1 MTQAPRPGRRT
12 APTGLLLVCGAGVVW
27 GTIGPAVAVV
37 GDRTSLSVL
46 MMGAYRSVA
55 AVLVMV
61 AVVAVGRHWGTCR
74 RLLREAGARALTV
87 GLLTAAFQML
97 FFVAV
102 LATGVSVATV
112 VAMGIP
118 PVLLL
123 VLHAVRDRR
132 PPSVGQLA
140 TVATALAGLL
150 LVSLFGGGHAPGGET
165 TVSGVLI
172 ALASGAAYAL
182 SAEFGG
188 PLTKTYGAVPTATA
202 TLSVVC
208 LTLVPLGVVTALVLD
223 QPMTTSDPVAWSLLV
238 YLGVVTMALAYVL
251 LFAGLRTT
259 SSGNAVLATLL
270 EPVTAVLIAVA
281 FLGEALTAAGVVGS
295 ALVLVAIASLGRQL
309 EEPEPK

>member
-1 MTQAPRPGRRT
+1 MT
-12 APTGLLLVCGAGVVW
+12 APPRAASGLLLVCAAGVVW
-27 GTIGPAVAVV
+27 GTIGPAVAIV

-61 AVVAVGRHWGTCR
+61 AVVAVGRHWTTCR
-74 RLLREAGARALTV
+74 RLLAEAGGRAVLV

-123 VLHAVRDRR
+123 VLHAARDRR
-132 PPSVGQLA
+132 PPSVPQLL
-140 TVATALAGLL
+140 TVATALTGLL
-150 LVSLFGGGHAPGGET
+150 LVTLVGGGHAPGGET
-165 TVSGVLI
+165 TVAGVLI
-172 ALASGAAYAL
+172 ALASGSAYAL

-208 LTLVPLGVVTALVLD
+208 AALVPLGVVAALVLD
-223 QPMTTSDPVAWSLLV
+223 QPLTTSDPVAWSLLV

-281 FLGEALTAAGVVGS
+281 FLGEALTLPGVVGS
-295 ALVLVAIASLGRQL
+295 ALVLLAIASLGRQL